1 LRVWRSRPANLII
14 ADEAAHSG
22 FNTSSVEGAMMTG
35 MAASRAV
42 CGSPKTIANDDRL
55 ARH

>member
-22 FNTSSVEGAMMTG
+22 NTSSVEGAMMMG